1 MHKVSKKVKV
11 DFNKT
16 FTGTRMKVF
25 QACVSFLS
33 FCFIKD
39 VANISSLFC
48 IFSHNYIMFK
58 IVFAVLLIW
67 NWYGDIWVNWLISVL
82 IMKPFYAFSWVKG
95 FVTKRSQSLA
105 CTVRL
110 WGVFGS
116 DILQCVVS
124 FTITCLQCFVLANT
138 KLNYLI

>member
-39 VANISSLFC
+39 VANISSFFC
-48 IFSHNYIMFK
+48 IFSHNYIVFK
-58 IVFAVLLIW
+58 NEKFSEFAHLKLVRRHLSKLI
-67 NWYGDIWVNWLISVL
+67 NICAYHETTIHLSMDATR
-82 IMKPFYAFSWVKG
+82 MKDA
-95 FVTKRSQSLA
+95 RA
-105 CTVRL
+105 
-110 WGVFGS
+110 
-116 DILQCVVS
+116 
-124 FTITCLQCFVLANT
+124 
-138 KLNYLI
+138 